1 MSNNNYK
8 NVDDF
13 KSKEL
18 KVGTWCKTDLSKYDN
33 SWYRIG
39 AGVVKRLVWY
49 FANEWFLNCGWNVS
63 SGLKVI
69 MLRMFG
75 AKIGRGVVIKPHV
88 NIKYPWKL
96 TIRDYV
102 WIGEDVW
109 IDNLDK
115 VTIGNN
121 CCLSQGCMLL
131 SGNHDYKAE
140 TFDLIIKPIT
150 LEDGCWV
157 GAKAIVTQG
166 VTMHS
171 HSVLTVGSVASK
183 DLEEFTINSGN
194 PAIKIRRR
202 NFRSQKMYSYKK

>member
-1 MSNNNYK
+1 MN
-8 NVDDF
+8 
-13 KSKEL
+13 SKI
-18 KVGTWCKTDLSKYDN
+18 VDLSKFDN
-33 SWYRIG
+33 SWYNTG
-39 AGVVKRLVWY
+39 ASFSRRFIWY
-49 FANEWFLNCGWNVS
+49 FINELIFASGWNPS
-63 SGLKVI
+63 IRLKIILLKV
-69 MLRMFG
+69 FG
-75 AKIGRGVVIKPHV
+75 AKMGKNICIKPHV
-88 NIKYPWKL
+88 NIKYPWNL
-96 TIRDYV
+96 TVGDNC
-102 WIGEDVW
+102 WIGEGCW

-115 VTIGNN
+115 VTIGAN

-131 SGNHDYKAE
+131 SGNHDYKSE
-140 TFDLIIKPIT
+140 TFELIIKPIT